1 MALLLKPHLLHAIV
15 CENGKVYSDGGG
27 LAASESLRAVK
38 DSQPEGSKPMCGCKI
53 HRVVQYLP
61 GASEEIRVNHA
72 KEPA

>member
-1 MALLLKPHLLHAIV
+1 MALLKPHLIYAIV

-53 HRVVQYLP
+53 HRVVRYLP
-61 GASEEIRVNHA
+61 VMMMERLRVNPP
-72 KEPA
+72 KETV